1 MNLLYILSDTFEEG
15 YEDLCERL
23 SAEEFCNL
31 AFTIVKQ
38 TEYLLDRMIKAQEKR
53 FLAEGGIREAMS
65 RARRAHRDNNKKE

>member
-1 MNLLYILSDTFEEG
+1 MNLLNILSDTFEEG

-31 AFTIVKQ
+31 AFSIVKQ

-65 RARRAHRDNNKKE
+65 RARRDKNKKE